1 MRRGILT
8 LFASLLLYIV
18 FLSSPAFSQENN
30 LSEGTIPEHRYIRA
44 KIVEVVDLKDNE
56 ETKTSGVTDRN
67 QLVTV
72 ELLDNQYRGQEL
84 EIIHTLTNH
93 PGYDVRV
100 KPGDEVV
107 LYAEPEGDK
116 LNNVYIEDFARDNK
130 LLYLVALFILSLLI
144 LGGKQGVKSIFT
156 LTVTVGAVFF
166 GLLPLMFKGY
176 NPIAVT
182 VLISA
187 AVTAFT
193 LLVIGG
199 RSAKTLSAIIG
210 TIGGVLVAG
219 ILAFLVGSAA
229 HLSGFSDEEM
239 QMLIYIPQK
248 IDFDYRGILFA
259 GMIIGAL
266 GAVMD
271 VGMSIASAV
280 DEIKKANPMMGK
292 AALIRAGMNVGR
304 DIMGTMSNTLI
315 LAYTG
320 GAIPLMLVFMAYEM
334 PFVRILNL
342 DLIATEIVRAL
353 AGSIGL
359 IVAIPITSI
368 IAGFLLGGKKPHP
381 YEYEQNT
388 APNNYNS

>member
-1 MRRGILT
+1 MRRILPG
-8 LFASLLLYIV
+8 LFALLLLCTVI
-18 FLSSPAFSQENN
+18 LSSPAFCQENP
-30 LSEGTIPEHRYIRA
+30 PEDDVPEYSYIRA
-44 KIVEVVDLKDNE
+44 RIIKVVDLKNPE
-56 ETKTSGVTDRN
+56 GTGTSGLPEQN

-72 ELLDNQYRGQEL
+72 KLLDAQYKGREM

-93 PGYDVRV
+93 PGYDVKV
-100 KPGDEVV
+100 KPGDQVV

-116 LNNVYIEDFARDNK
+116 LNNVYIEDFARDHK
-130 LLYLVALFILSLLI
+130 MLYLVFLFIILL
-144 LGGKQGVKSIFT
+144 LLVGGKQGLKSIFT

-166 GLLPLMFKGY
+166 GLLPLMFRGY
-176 NPIAVT
+176 NPIGVT
-182 VLISA
+182 VIISA
-187 AVTAFT
+187 AVTTFT

-199 RSAKTLSAIIG
+199 KSAKTLSAIMG

-229 HLSGFSDEEM
+229 HLTGFSDEEM
-239 QMLIYIPQK
+239 QMLVYIPQQ
-248 IDFDYRGILFA
+248 IDFDYRGILFS

-292 AALIRAGMNVGR
+292 TALIRAGMNVGR

-320 GAIPLMLVFMAYEM
+320 GAIPLMLVFMAYKM
-334 PFVRILNL
+334 PFVKILNL

-368 IAGFLLGGKKPHP
+368 IAGILLEGRKKYPHRQERLHDNDP
-381 YEYEQNT
+381 YQM
-388 APNNYNS
+388 